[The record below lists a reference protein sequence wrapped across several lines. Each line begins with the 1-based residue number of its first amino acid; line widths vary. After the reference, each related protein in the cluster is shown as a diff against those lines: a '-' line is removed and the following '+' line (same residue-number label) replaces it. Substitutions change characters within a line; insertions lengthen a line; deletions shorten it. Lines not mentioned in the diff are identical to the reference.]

1 MADEIESRDASPQ
14 GGEMRYRRPKPC
26 FALLAAA
33 VAFSAACADQSA
45 APTVES
51 PSLLLQAGDD
61 VADQHLVLLRGSGI
75 PAGFSASVEA
85 LGGTVMFSHAAGVA
99 VVTGLTDQAAETLAR
114 DPAVIDVARDKAFTL
129 DPTLEHGVVPVDA
142 VLDSPND
149 PSGASLFPR
158 QWNLIA
164 IAADA
169 AWAAG
174 RTGSPAVTVAILD
187 SGIDYLYPDLAGT
200 VDLSRSASFVPSDDA
215 LVNTYFPTRHPIT
228 DLFWHGT
235 HVATTV
241 VSNALIVAGVT
252 SRATLIGVKVCNAS
266 GSCPFSSVIMGVLHA
281 ADAGAD
287 VANMSLGG
295 LFTKAGN
302 GWFVGYIN
310 RVFTYAN
317 ARGMTVVVSAGNDL
331 LDLDHDK
338 NGFKSYCSAP
348 NVLCVSATGPTA
360 AEGPYGPWIE
370 IDAPAWYTN
379 YGRSAIGVAAPGGN
393 TGASVVGPCSQTSL
407 AIRPCQ
413 TGLYVLFASGT
424 SMSAAHVSG
433 LAALVVED
441 VGRNPGRVRAVIEQS
456 ADDLGQV
463 GVDPYYGRGR
473 INVAAAV
480 R

>member
-1 MADEIESRDASPQ
+1 
-14 GGEMRYRRPKPC
+14 MRYRCLTRC
-26 FALLAAA
+26 LALLAGAA
-33 VAFSAACADQSA
+33 VFSAACSDRPV
-45 APTVES
+45 APDVER
-51 PSLLLQAGDD
+51 PALLLQAGDGM
-61 VADQHLVLLRGSGI
+61 VDQHLVLLRGSGI

-85 LGGTVMFSHAAGVA
+85 LGGTIVFAHASGVA
-99 VVTGLTDQAAETLAR
+99 VVAGLTDQAAETLAR
-114 DPAVIDVARDKAFTL
+114 DPAVIDVTRDGAFTL
-129 DPTLEHGVVPVDA
+129 DPILEHQPVPVDA
-142 VLDSPND
+142 VPDSPNE
-149 PSGASLFPR
+149 PSAAVLFPR
-158 QWNLIA
+158 QWNMIA

-187 SGIDYLYPDLAGT
+187 TGIDYLYPDLVGT

-215 LVNTYFPTRHPIT
+215 LVTTYFPTRHPVT

-252 SRATLIGVKVCNAS
+252 SRATLIGVKVCSAS

-295 LFTKAGN
+295 LFAKAGN

-331 LDLDHDK
+331 LDLDHDQ
-338 NGFKSYCSAP
+338 NAFKTYCSAP
-348 NVLCVSATGPTA
+348 NVICVSATGPTA
-360 AEGPYGPWIE
+360 AAGPYGPWIE

-379 YGRSAIGVAAPGGN
+379 YGRSAISVAAPGGN
-393 TGASVVGPCSQTSL
+393 TGASVLGPCSQTSL
-407 AIRPCQ
+407 AIPPCQ
-413 TGLYVLFASGT
+413 TGIYVLSASGT

-433 LAALVVED
+433 LAALVVEG
-441 VGRNPGRVRAVIEQS
+441 VGRNPGRVRTVIQQS
-456 ADDLGQV
+456 ADDLGQI
-463 GVDPYYGRGR
+463 GVDPYYGKGR

-480 R
+480 QTNGRRAWQ